1 MPGTAQAT
9 PATLDAVPPTRL
21 PDGPIVVATDL
32 TPSSDAAVAV
42 AASLA
47 ARAKAELLTV
57 SIIEPVNVPIYG
69 VDGTVLALD
78 LLAESA
84 STRSDAVREQLT
96 RVTGGATWPIVV
108 RTGERTREI
117 SAAAGELRARLIIV
131 GRGRHPAGI
140 DRVFGGEAVLGI
152 VKHGNSPVLAVAEKL
167 TSPPRRVVIATD
179 FSQFSL
185 YAAQVA
191 MTVVAPDAHVWLVHV
206 GPVFDASVPF
216 LRDRAQVYHTETDAA
231 VSAFRAA
238 LPLAGMKV
246 ESVLLSGRVADEVLV
261 FSADHDADLIVT
273 ASHGY
278 GFFRRILLGSVA
290 TSLVRHAPCSV
301 LIVPGSARTVAEAR
315 AKSAPN
321 TESRTLASAALD
333 GELAVFSRRN
343 FGRLCHVEIDDEAL
357 GAQVLG
363 HDLPLVGATFDQH
376 RGEVALMFGT
386 STLKGL
392 HLSHIIS
399 GVTEVHVLGVAG
411 GDDQVLRL
419 AHGRGQTLVSMT

>member
-1 MPGTAQAT
+1 MSSIAQAT
-9 PATLDAVPPTRL
+9 PATLNAVPPTRL

-57 SIIEPVNVPIYG
+57 SIIEPVKVPIYG
-69 VDGTVLALD
+69 VDGMVLALD
-78 LLAESA
+78 PLAESD

-117 SAAAGELRARLIIV
+117 SAAARELRARLIIV
-131 GRGRHPAGI
+131 GRGRHASGI
-140 DRVFGGEAVLGI
+140 DRMFSGEAVLG
-152 VKHGNSPVLAVAEKL
+152 VVRHGDSPLLAVEEGL

-179 FSQFSL
+179 FSAFSL

-191 MTVVAPDAHVWLVHV
+191 MTIIAPDAQVWLVHV

-216 LRDRAQVYHTETDAA
+216 LRDRAQVYRTETDAA
-231 VSAFRAA
+231 VTVFRAA
-238 LPLAGMKV
+238 LPAGSMKV
-246 ESVLLSGRVADEVLV
+246 ESALLSGRVAEEVLS
-261 FSADHDADLIVT
+261 FGADHNADLIVT

-278 GFFRRILLGSVA
+278 GFLRRLLLGGVA
-290 TSLVRHAPCSV
+290 TNLVRHAPCSV

-315 AKSAPN
+315 ARTTPN
-321 TESRTLASAALD
+321 MESRTLASATLD
-333 GELAVFSRRN
+333 GELAAFSRRN
-343 FGRLCHVEIDDEAL
+343 LGRLCHVEIDDDSL

-363 HDLPLVGATFDQH
+363 HDMPLAGATFDHH
-376 RGEVALMFGT
+376 RKEVALMFGT

-392 HLSHIIS
+392 HLTHTIA
-399 GVTEVHVLGVAG
+399 GVTEVDVRGVAG
-411 GDDQVLRL
+411 GDDQVLRV
-419 AHGRGQTLVSMT
+419 AHERGQTLVSMS